1 MNMLCDVH
9 PNYIYKD
16 AQAHM
21 HKYFLASMMV
31 SLFLFLSIQLRGLDA
46 AVFVD
51 DLANHA
57 FTI

>member
-1 MNMLCDVH
+1 MLCDVH

-31 SLFLFLSIQLRGLDA
+31 SLLLFLSVQLRGHDA
-46 AVFVD
+46 AVLVD

>member
-1 MNMLCDVH
+1 MNMLCDV
-9 PNYIYKD
+9 
-16 AQAHM
+16 HM

-31 SLFLFLSIQLRGLDA
+31 SLLLFLSIQLRRLDA

>member
-21 HKYFLASMMV
+21 HKCFLASMMV
-31 SLFLFLSIQLRGLDA
+31 SLLLFYRYNFDVLTLPSS
-46 AVFVD
+46 
-51 DLANHA
+51 
-57 FTI
+57 